1 VFQILA
7 EQTSN
12 DKITYIRSY
21 YKYLLK
27 GVILHGGAG
36 TRLRP
41 ITQNG
46 PKQLIPIANKPMSQY
61 ALGYLLDSEVR
72 EVAIILGDVYPQK
85 VKDYYGDGSK
95 FGCRIEYIEQGKPLG
110 IAHAVS
116 LTKDFVDDD
125 RFVVV
130 LGDNLIS
137 DSIERFAK
145 DFNGS
150 DLDAFL
156 LLSHTSHPQ
165 DFGIA
170 RISDEGKIIELIEK
184 PKEPPSDL
192 AVTGIYFFS
201 PVIYDHISR
210 LKPSKRGEY
219 EITEAIQSL
228 INDGGNV
235 GYEIITGWWKDTGT
249 VDDILAA
256 NRLVLERIDRDF
268 DGRNIQ
274 GKVSI
279 GNYTKISDDSLIRG
293 PAVIGDN
300 VIIEENAYIGPF
312 TSVGDNCVIRKASIE
327 NSIIMKSSVVDT
339 DSIIVDSVI
348 GENTK
353 VMNSV
358 NLKPVGKR
366 MIVGENSIVYI

>member
-1 VFQILA
+1 M
-7 EQTSN
+7 
-12 DKITYIRSY
+12 
-21 YKYLLK
+21 K

-41 ITQNG
+41 ITHNG

-61 ALGYLLDSEVR
+61 ALEYLVDSGIR
-72 EVAIILGDVYPQK
+72 DVAIILGDLYPQK
-85 VKDYYGDGSK
+85 VKDYYGNGSK
-95 FGCRIEYIEQGKPLG
+95 FGCRIKYIEQGKPLG
-110 IAHAVS
+110 IAHAIS
-116 LTKDFVDDD
+116 LTKNFVDGD
-125 RFVVV
+125 RFIVV
-130 LGDNLIS
+130 LGDNLVS

-145 DFNGS
+145 NFNGS
-150 DLDAFL
+150 DFDAFL
-156 LLSHTSHPQ
+156 LLSHTSHPR

-170 RISDEGKIIELIEK
+170 RTSDEGKIVELIEK

-201 PVIYDHISR
+201 PQIYDHISK

-228 INDGGNV
+228 ITTGGNV
-235 GYEIITGWWKDTGT
+235 GYEVIEGWWKDTGT

-256 NRLVLERIDRDF
+256 NRLVLENIDHNF
-268 DGRNIQ
+268 DDKNIQ

-279 GNYTKISDDSLIRG
+279 GKDAKISDDSLIRG
-293 PAVIGDN
+293 PAVIGNN
-300 VIIEENAYIGPF
+300 VLIEGNAYIGPF
-312 TSVGDNCVIRKASIE
+312 TSVGDNSVIRKVSIE
-327 NSIIMKSSVVDT
+327 NSIIMKNSVVDT
-339 DSIIVDSVI
+339 NSIIVDSII
-348 GENTK
+348 GENTR
-353 VMNSV
+353 VMNSI

>member
-1 VFQILA
+1 M
-7 EQTSN
+7 
-12 DKITYIRSY
+12 R
-21 YKYLLK
+21 

-41 ITQNG
+41 ITHNG

-61 ALGYLLDSEVR
+61 ALEYLVDSGIR
-72 EVAIILGDVYPQK
+72 DIAIILGDLYPQK
-85 VKDYYGDGSK
+85 VKDYYGDGTK

-110 IAHAVS
+110 IAHAIS
-116 LTKDFVDDD
+116 LTRDFVDGD

-170 RISDEGKIIELIEK
+170 RTSDEGKIIELVEK
-184 PKEPPSDL
+184 PINPPSDL

-201 PVIYDHISR
+201 PVIYDHINR

-228 INDGGNV
+228 INDGRNV
-235 GYEIITGWWKDTGT
+235 GYDIITGWWKDTGT

-256 NRLVLERIDRDF
+256 NRLVLDSINSSTERI
-268 DGRNIQ
+268 NIQ
-274 GKVSI
+274 GKVI
-279 GNYTKISDDSLIRG
+279 LGNNVKISDDSKVRG
-293 PAVIGDN
+293 PAIIGDN
-300 VIIEENAYIGPF
+300 VEILQNAFIGPY
-312 TSVGDNCVIRKASIE
+312 TSIGDNCKIEKVSIE
-327 NSIIMKSSVVDT
+327 NSIIMKNSTIDT
-339 DSIIVDSVI
+339 ENVIVDSIIGEGSQIMSANSLKPKGMRLVI
-348 GENTK
+348 GENSK
-353 VMNSV
+353 LNV
-358 NLKPVGKR
+358 
-366 MIVGENSIVYI
+366 

>member
-1 VFQILA
+1 M
-7 EQTSN
+7 
-12 DKITYIRSY
+12 
-21 YKYLLK
+21 K

-41 ITQNG
+41 ITHNG